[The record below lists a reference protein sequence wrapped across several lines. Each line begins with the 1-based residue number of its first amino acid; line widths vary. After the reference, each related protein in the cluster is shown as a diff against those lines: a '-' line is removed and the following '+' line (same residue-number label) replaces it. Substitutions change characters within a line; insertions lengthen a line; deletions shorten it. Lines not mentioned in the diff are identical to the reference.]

1 MKITL
6 DKKKSARRG
15 GIHVATATLFAKDF
29 VFENYVIVCLSLIT
43 FFRGRPI
50 SLFLPNRY
58 QYVRQLPN
66 NVFDNLRQY
75 CNFIAICPKIEA
87 VCLLRTNVSEVH
99 ILLHLLTWW
108 FNHVWIIFVMHFK
121 SPKMHTW
128 ATSSKK
134 GYDLRGGILNL
145 DKYIGG
151 TKLFEFYVTV

>member
-50 SLFLPNRY
+50 SFLFFPNRY

-99 ILLHLLTWW
+99 ILLDLLT
-108 FNHVWIIFVMHFK
+108 
-121 SPKMHTW
+121 
-128 ATSSKK
+128 
-134 GYDLRGGILNL
+134 
-145 DKYIGG
+145 
-151 TKLFEFYVTV
+151 